1 MRVAWLFEYPTLHG
15 GERSLLATLP
25 YLRAAEFEIVA
36 LAPPAGALAERLAA
50 EGVPLIAFEITDR
63 DGRRPSQSDLR
74 ARLAELLAASHA
86 DLLHANSLAMG
97 RLSGPV
103 AAELR
108 LPSISHLRDIIKLSA
123 AAAADLNWHDRLL
136 AVSEA
141 TREFHVGQGLAA
153 EKTRVL
159 YNGVDLQ
166 RFHPRRASGWLHER
180 LGLPREAMLVG
191 AIGQLVLR
199 KGHDV
204 LALAAASLAQRLP
217 HVHWIIAGSRHS
229 HKDEAIEHEAAVHAT
244 FAAAGLADRVHFL
257 GTVENID
264 ELLPELAILVHA
276 ARQEPLGRVLLEAAA
291 SGVACIA
298 TDAGGTREI
307 FPPAA
312 GAARLVPVGD
322 SAALAAAIAELA
334 QNSQER
340 AKLGLAARR
349 QAEARFD
356 IRKSAVE
363 LADQYRDVVELRGTS
378 GESPR

>member
-25 YLRAAEFEIVA
+25 YLRAAGFEIVA

-50 EGVPLIAFEITDR
+50 EGVPLIALEITDL
-63 DGRRPSQSDLR
+63 DGRRPSQLHLR
-74 ARLAELLAASHA
+74 ARLSELLAASQA
-86 DLLHANSLAMG
+86 ALLHANSLAMG

-103 AAELR
+103 AAELP

-123 AAAADLNWHDRLL
+123 AAVADLNRHDRLL

-141 TREFHVGQGLAA
+141 TRDFHIRQGLAA
-153 EKTRVL
+153 EKTHVL

-166 RFHPRRASGWLHER
+166 QFHPRRASGWLHER

-191 AIGQLVLR
+191 SIGQLVLR

-204 LALAAASLAQRLP
+204 VAHAAASLGGQLP

-229 HKDEAIEHEAAVHAT
+229 QKDEAIEHETAVRAT

-257 GTVENID
+257 GTVENVD
-264 ELLPELAILVHA
+264 ELLPELAVLIHPS
-276 ARQEPLGRVLLEAAA
+276 RQEPLGRVLLEAAS

-298 TDAGGTREI
+298 TDAGGTCEI

-334 QNSQER
+334 QNPQER
-340 AKLGLAARR
+340 AKLGRAARR
-349 QAEARFD
+349 QAETVFD
-356 IRKSAVE
+356 IRKSAAE
-363 LADQYRDVVELRGTS
+363 LAVHYRQIAGLRGHS
-378 GESPR
+378 AGGRA